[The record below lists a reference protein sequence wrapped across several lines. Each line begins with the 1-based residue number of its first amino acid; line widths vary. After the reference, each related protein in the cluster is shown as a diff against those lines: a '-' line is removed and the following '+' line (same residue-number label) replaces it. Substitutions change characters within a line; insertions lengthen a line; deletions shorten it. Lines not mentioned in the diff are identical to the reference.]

1 MNNVE
6 KLNEIFVEIFSCN
19 VLNLNA
25 EFNKDNIDGWDSV
38 RQLTLT
44 SAIEETFDIFMDPED
59 IIACSSYN
67 SVMDVLKK
75 YGIDL

>member
-6 KLNEIFVEIFSCN
+6 KLNEIFIEIFSCN
-19 VLNLNA
+19 VLELNA
-25 EFNKDNIDGWDSV
+25 EFDKNNIDGWDSV

-67 SVMDVLKK
+67 SVMDVLRK
-75 YGIDL
+75 YGIKL

>member
-19 VLNLNA
+19 VSELKT
-25 EFNKDNIDGWDSV
+25 EFNKDAIDGWDSV

-44 SAIEETFDIFMDPED
+44 SAIEDTFYVLLDPEY
-59 IIACSSYN
+59 IIACTYYN
-67 SVMDVLKK
+67 AVIDVLRK
-75 YGIDL
+75 YEIEL

>member
-1 MNNVE
+1 MNSVE

-19 VLNLNA
+19 VLELNA

-67 SVMDVLKK
+67 SVMGVLRK
-75 YGIDL
+75 YGIKL

>member
-1 MNNVE
+1 MNNLE

-19 VLNLNA
+19 VLELNA
-25 EFNKDNIDGWDSV
+25 EFNKDTIDNWDSV

-67 SVMDVLKK
+67 SAMDVLRK
-75 YGIDL
+75 YGIKL